1 MSTEWRIYGR
11 SVLFVL
17 ITAVQELYY
26 GAEVVVQFTANKG
39 LFCEV
44 NYLPVQLDA
53 QVVSAIEA
61 RMRQMRMTMRGSAR
75 LCNSHSFRDIIAI
88 PRNIARLILPTLM
101 IRSISSSLSAFTL
114 LPVSSL

>member
-1 MSTEWRIYGR
+1 MPTEWRIYNR

-17 ITAVQELYY
+17 ITAVQELYH

-61 RMRQMRMTMRGSAR
+61 RMRQIVAENRP
-75 LCNSHSFRDIIAI
+75 LVKK
-88 PRNIARLILPTLM
+88 
-101 IRSISSSLSAFTL
+101 SLSREEAVRLFKSNGLIERLTL
-114 LPVSSL
+114 LPVCRGRE